1 MPPTYF
7 PTSSQTTT
15 SWYDTNKLCLILSAR
30 EKESLLVKRAFEKK
44 KAVASPSTQIITV
57 NRHIR
62 EHNSNGQPLDILLPD
77 FIIKNVW
84 GTRDGSAVKNAY
96 LPFLPRTWAQS

>member
-15 SWYDTNKLCLILSAR
+15 NWYDTNKLCLILSAR

-62 EHNSNGQPLDILLPD
+62 ELYKHNSNGQSLDILLPD
-77 FIIKNVW
+77 FIIKKCLGYERW
-84 GTRDGSAVKNAY
+84 LS
-96 LPFLPRTWAQS
+96 S